1 MACNRR
7 SIPHVLATAFT
18 TLLVCVL
25 GTLLSAPEAAAR
37 VTVVPG
43 AVTGGGTET
52 FAVRLSN
59 EQSDLVTTRLELTFP
74 EDVVVP
80 LAEVTAV
87 GKWKATVS
95 MRRVD
100 PPVTIEGKEVDTA
113 VESIV
118 WTGGKVGPKQF
129 EQFLVTAG
137 PLPAEGGDLVL
148 AAAQG
153 YADGSVD
160 RWTAPARPGWPGAPV
175 ITIAADPAAAPT
187 GPAPADAPAA
197 PQPSA
202 AAAAP
207 AAQAEPATRWTSVLP
222 WVLLVAGVLVAG
234 VGSVVGY
241 QQQERRKR
249 VAERRRTRAARHRL
263 DVTKIEELPTGAG
276 RR

>member
-7 SIPHVLATAFT
+7 SIPHVLAAAFT

-25 GTLLSAPEAAAR
+25 GAVLPAPEASAR

-43 AVTGGGTET
+43 EATGGGTET
-52 FAVRLSN
+52 FAVRLAN
-59 EQSDLVTTRLELTFP
+59 EQPDLVTTRLELTFP
-74 EDVVVP
+74 ADVVVP
-80 LAEVTAV
+80 LAEVAAV
-87 GKWKATVS
+87 GRWKATVT
-95 MRRVD
+95 MREVD
-100 PPVTIEGKEVDTA
+100 PPVTIDGKEVDTA

-118 WTGGKVGPKQF
+118 WTGGRVGPKQF

-137 PLPAEGGDLVL
+137 PLPAAGGDLVL

-153 YADGSVD
+153 YDDGSVD

-175 ITIAADPAAAPT
+175 ISIAADPAATPVEPAAEDV
-187 GPAPADAPAA
+187 PAPLPLATGATAPAA
-197 PQPSA
+197 P
-202 AAAAP
+202 
-207 AAQAEPATRWTSVLP
+207 AEPAAGWTPVLP

-241 QQQERRKR
+241 RQQE
-249 VAERRRTRAARHRL
+249 RRTRAARHRHRL
-263 DVTKIEELPTGAG
+263 APTKIEKLPTGAG